1 MHHLD
6 VSEEVKRRANRP
18 RRRAVLRPIGGRI
31 AAELELQ
38 RGITRILAEGLVLAR
53 GPGME
58 IAGELKR
65 QLAVTDDAT
74 LRFGWFSDRLR
85 DFLADRVDSLATIL
99 RRIFGAEETRHRVAF
114 SSAIKAATGGI
125 DISPVLNATDV
136 RPHIDAA
143 MLRSANL
150 VRGITDQFAQRL
162 AQDVMRAA
170 SQGTRAADLAKDLT
184 ANYEWGRK
192 RAKLIARDQIAELN
206 GQLNKVRQQQV
217 GVEKYQWSTSLDERV
232 RPTHQVLEGQTFSW
246 SEPGP
251 DDGNHPGMAIN
262 CRCVARAVIEF

>member
-1 MHHLD
+1 MQHLD
-6 VSEEVKRRANRP
+6 VPEEVKRRSNRP
-18 RRRAVLRPIGGRI
+18 RRRIVLRPIGGRI

-38 RGITRILAEGLVLAR
+38 RAITRILAEGLVLAR
-53 GPGME
+53 GPGIE

-85 DFLADRVDSLATIL
+85 DYLADKVDHLDSIMREL
-99 RRIFGAEETRHRVAF
+99 FGAEETRHRVAF
-114 SSAIKAATGGI
+114 SSAIKVATGGI

-150 VRGITDQFAQRL
+150 VKGITDQYATRL
-162 AQDVMRAA
+162 AADVMKAA
-170 SQGTRAADLAKDLT
+170 TQGKRAADLAKELT

-192 RAKLIARDQIAELN
+192 RAKLIARDQIAEFN
-206 GQLNKVRQQQV
+206 AQLNKVRQQQV
-217 GVEKYQWSTSLDERV
+217 GIEKATWSTAGDERV
-232 RPTHQVLEGQTFSW
+232 RPSHAALEGVEFRWDQ
-246 SEPGP
+246 PGP
-251 DDGNHPGMAIN
+251 LDGMFPGEDIN

>member
-6 VSEEVKRRANRP
+6 VPEEVKRRSNRP
-18 RRRAVLRPIGGRI
+18 QRRVVLRPIGGRI

-38 RGITRILAEGLVLAR
+38 RAITRILAEGLVLAR
-53 GPGME
+53 GPGVE

-85 DFLADRVDSLATIL
+85 DFLAGRVDQLAGIL
-99 RRIFGAEETRHRVAF
+99 RQIFGAEETRHRVAF
-114 SSAIKAATGGI
+114 SSAIKVSTGI
-125 DISPVLNATDV
+125 DITPVLNATDV

-150 VRGITDQFAQRL
+150 VKGITDQYATRL
-162 AQDVMRAA
+162 AADVMKAA
-170 SQGTRAADLAKDLT
+170 MQGTRAADLAKELT

-192 RAKLIARDQIAELN
+192 RAKLIARDQIAEWN
-206 GQLNKVRQQQV
+206 GQLNKIRQEQV
-217 GVEKYQWSTSLDERV
+217 GIEKYVWSSSLDERV
-232 RPTHQVLEGQTFSW
+232 RPLHQQYEGQTFFW
-246 SEPGP
+246 NDPPEDGPPGT
-251 DDGNHPGMAIN
+251 AIN